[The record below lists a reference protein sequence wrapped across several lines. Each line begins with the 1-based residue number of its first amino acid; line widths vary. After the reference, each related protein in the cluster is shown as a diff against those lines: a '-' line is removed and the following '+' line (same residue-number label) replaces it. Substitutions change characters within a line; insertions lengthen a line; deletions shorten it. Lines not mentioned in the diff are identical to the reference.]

1 MRAGGNRVSEVF
13 WVALRLGLSSFGG
26 PIAHLGYFERTYVR
40 QKQWLTHEQLT
51 GLIALCQILP
61 GPTSSQVGFLIGQRR
76 AGLAGAAAAWL
87 GFTLPSAL
95 LMLGC
100 ALWAPLIPQAPMAAV
115 LQGLKWLTVMIV
127 AQAVWQMA
135 RTLRPDWTRAAI
147 ATLSALCVLGIDHTA
162 MPLLVLAAGAVLGAI
177 GARGRAA
184 PAPAAPLRTMN
195 RSRHARTGMVALG
208 VFIALQALLLPTI
221 WLAARPASTPHSL
234 LILTGIL
241 YRSGSLVFGGGHV
254 VLPLLHDALVP
265 SGWISDDQ
273 FLAGYGAAQAL
284 PGPLF
289 SFAAYLGAVI
299 APRGA
304 AIAWASIALLSLF
317 APGLLL
323 ALAGASLWGWFEHYP
338 RVRAA
343 LAGLNAAVVGLLAA
357 TLIRPVAISAIH
369 GIADLIIVAAGFL
382 ALQRGRIAP
391 VILAL
396 SSVALSLALT
406 MLR

>member
-1 MRAGGNRVSEVF
+1 
-13 WVALRLGLSSFGG
+13 
-26 PIAHLGYFERTYVR
+26 
-40 QKQWLTHEQLT
+40 
-51 GLIALCQILP
+51 
-61 GPTSSQVGFLIGQRR
+61 
-76 AGLAGAAAAWL
+76 
-87 GFTLPSAL
+87 
-95 LMLGC
+95 
-100 ALWAPLIPQAPMAAV
+100 
-115 LQGLKWLTVMIV
+115 MIV

-135 RTLRPDWTRAAI
+135 RTLCPDWTRAAI
-147 ATLSALCVLGIDHTA
+147 ATLAALCVLGIDRTA
-162 MPLLVLAAGAVLGAI
+162 MPLLVLAAGAALGAM
-177 GARGRAA
+177 GARGRNTP
-184 PAPAAPLRTMN
+184 PATPRAMSRG
-195 RSRHARTGMVALG
+195 RHARTGAVALG

-221 WLAARPASTPHSL
+221 WLAARPGSTPHSL
-234 LILTGIL
+234 LILIGLL
-241 YRSGSLVFGGGHV
+241 YRTGSLVFGGGHV

-273 FLAGYGAAQAL
+273 FLAGYGAAQAV

-299 APRGA
+299 APPSA

-357 TLIRPVAISAIH
+357 TLIRPVAISALH
-369 GIADLIIVAAGFL
+369 GLPDLIIVAAGFL

-396 SSVALSLALT
+396 LSVALSLALT

>member
-1 MRAGGNRVSEVF
+1 MGAGGNRVSEVF

-76 AGLAGAAAAWL
+76 AGLAGAGAAWL

-95 LMLGC
+95 MMLGC

-135 RTLRPDWTRAAI
+135 RTLCPDWTRAAI
-147 ATLSALCVLGIDHTA
+147 ATLAALCVLGIDHTA
-162 MPLLVLAAGAVLGAI
+162 MPLLVLAAGAALGAM
-177 GARGRAA
+177 GARSRAA
-184 PAPAAPLRTMN
+184 SAAPPRAMS
-195 RSRHARTGMVALG
+195 RGRHARTGMVALG

-221 WLAARPASTPHSL
+221 WLAARPAPVSHSL
-234 LILTGIL
+234 LILIGLL
-241 YRSGSLVFGGGHV
+241 YRTGSLVFGGGHV

-265 SGWISDDQ
+265 SGWITDNQ

-299 APRGA
+299 APPGA

-323 ALAGASLWGWFEHYP
+323 ALAGASLWGWFEHSP

-369 GIADLIIVAAGFL
+369 GLADLIIVAAGFM

-391 VILAL
+391 VSLAL
-396 SSVALSLALT
+396 LSVALSLALM

>member
-1 MRAGGNRVSEVF
+1 MHAGGNRVSEVF

-135 RTLRPDWTRAAI
+135 RTLCPDWTRAAI
-147 ATLSALCVLGIDHTA
+147 ATLAALCVLGIDRTA
-162 MPLLVLAAGAVLGAI
+162 MPLLVLAAGAALGAM
-177 GARGRAA
+177 GARGRNTP
-184 PAPAAPLRTMN
+184 PATPRAMSRG
-195 RSRHARTGMVALG
+195 RHARTGAVALG

-221 WLAARPASTPHSL
+221 WLAARPGSTPHSL
-234 LILTGIL
+234 LILIGLL
-241 YRSGSLVFGGGHV
+241 YRTGSLVFGGGHV

-273 FLAGYGAAQAL
+273 FLAGYGAAQAV

-299 APRGA
+299 APPSA

-357 TLIRPVAISAIH
+357 TLIRPVAISALH
-369 GIADLIIVAAGFL
+369 GLPDLIIVAAGFL

-396 SSVALSLALT
+396 LSVALSLALT

>member
-135 RTLRPDWTRAAI
+135 RTLCPDWTRAAI
-147 ATLSALCVLGIDHTA
+147 ATLAALSVLGIDHTA
-162 MPLLVLAAGAVLGAI
+162 MPLLVLAAGAALGAM

-184 PAPAAPLRTMN
+184 PAAPPRAM
-195 RSRHARTGMVALG
+195 SRGSHARTGMVALG

-221 WLAARPASTPHSL
+221 WLAAGPAPVSHRL
-234 LILTGIL
+234 LILIGLL
-241 YRSGSLVFGGGHV
+241 YRTGSLVFGGGHV

-265 SGWISDDQ
+265 SGWITDDQ

-299 APRGA
+299 APPGA

-369 GIADLIIVAAGFL
+369 GLVDLIIVAAGFL

-396 SSVALSLALT
+396 LSVALSLALT